1 MKKSML
7 ILFLI
12 LILVGMKVQSQ
23 TVISGRL
30 IDVAGEPVP
39 NVSVLVHNIGSDLIM
54 AYGFSDIDGNYEIS
68 LNLPADSIE
77 VKINSSFYEK
87 QKKRI
92 ANVTQTLDF
101 ILKEKV
107 YELKG
112 VTVMARPIEK
122 TNDTVEYFVDSFV
135 GQEDKSIEDV
145 LKKMPGIEVE
155 GNGQIL
161 YQGLP
166 IQKFYVE
173 GMDLTDGRYAT
184 ISKNLPHQ
192 SVASVEIYE
201 NHQPIQLL
209 QDRIETD
216 RASLNIKLSKN
227 VTVTG
232 SGEVGIGA
240 YPLLWNA
247 NVTPML
253 FTNKM
258 QIMASLQSN
267 NVGNDLLNND
277 ITSYYQNTDEQAPDA
292 DEELSIISSPIP
304 LIEKSRYLDN
314 TSHLANFN
322 ILAPIS
328 KTTQMRVNLSYIN
341 DLQKQNSF
349 QQNTYFLPND
359 TISYTETINNKIYD
373 SYLKGDVAFDRND
386 KGAYVKDKVSFSKR
400 WNKSYGYVLNND
412 ENINQ
417 VLNNQAM
424 SVANDMRIIFPVGKH
439 LLDFVSY
446 NSYDNLPE
454 SLNVEPGVFEDIFNA
469 GKPYQ
474 KTSQHFDKDR
484 FFTNEA
490 LSGIFTFGNII
501 VSSKLGISHY
511 QNKVKTNL
519 AIFYSEN
526 MPGYSS
532 LANDVNHTYT
542 IPYFSSRLEYKLR
555 RATFVLNLPLSLNYA
570 TTNNH
575 EERQELTK
583 VFFNPKLSFKYEFNN
598 MFKINAIGQY
608 EQNIDNFE
616 NYYDNPV
623 LSDYQSLF
631 TMTAPMSVSDLTRA
645 NVRLTFNYP
654 FYAINSSLSYTYQ
667 HRNSDM
673 IYKYDIDENG
683 ASYLQMIESPNAS
696 YYHVI
701 NLNIK
706 KFISAIKT
714 TIGLK
719 ANFLHNTRHNI
730 LNGSLV
736 ENKNLS
742 ASIMPNMMVTIR
754 HWAHFNYSFNFNNIK
769 TFTENIKKSDVN
781 YLRHY
786 CKLNIFPHRDH
797 LITLNS
803 EIYSHLGE
811 NYIYLDVSYQY
822 SIPKYKLDFELKCN
836 NIFNNKSYVSY
847 YSGTFS
853 IVESVYE
860 IRPMEIFCSVKF
872 RF

>member
-1 MKKSML
+1 
-7 ILFLI
+7 
-12 LILVGMKVQSQ
+12 MKVQSQ

-30 IDVAGEPVP
+30 ADTVGEPIP

-68 LNLPADSIE
+68 FNLPADSLDI
-77 VKINSSFYEK
+77 KTNSSFYEK
-87 QKKRI
+87 ITKRI
-92 ANVTQTLDF
+92 TNTSQTIDF
-101 ILKEKV
+101 VLKEEV

-112 VTVMARPIEK
+112 VTVMARSIEK
-122 TNDTVEYFVDSFV
+122 TGDTVEYFVDSFV
-135 GQEDKSIEDV
+135 GLEDKSIEDV
-145 LKKMPGIEVE
+145 LRKMPGIEVE

-173 GMDLTDGRYAT
+173 GMDLMDGQYAT

-216 RASLNIKLSKN
+216 RASLNIKLSKD

-258 QIMASLQSN
+258 QMMASLQSN
-267 NVGNDLLNND
+267 NIGKDLLNNNM
-277 ITSYYQNTDEQAPDA
+277 ISYYQDADEEAPDA

-341 DLQKQNSF
+341 DLQKQNSSR
-349 QQNTYFLPND
+349 QNTYFLPND
-359 TISYTETINNKIYD
+359 TISYTETISNKIYD
-373 SYLKGDVAFDRND
+373 SYLKGDVAIDRND
-386 KGAYVKDKVSFSKR
+386 KKAYVKDKIEFSKR

-417 VLNNQAM
+417 ILNNQAM
-424 SVANDMRIIFPVGKH
+424 SVANDLRVLFPVGKH

-454 SLNVEPGVFEDIFNA
+454 SLNVEPGVFEEIFNV

-474 KTSQHFDKDR
+474 KTSQHFDKER

-511 QNKVKTNL
+511 QNKVKTNI
-519 AIFYSEN
+519 AIFPHEN
-526 MPGYSS
+526 LPGYTSFR
-532 LANDVNHTYT
+532 NDVNYTYT
-542 IPYFSSRLEYKLR
+542 KPYFSSRLEYKLR
-555 RATFVLNLPLSLNYA
+555 RATFVLNLPLSLNHA
-570 TTNNH
+570 TTNNR
-575 EERQELTK
+575 EEKQELTK
-583 VFFNPKLSFKYEFNN
+583 VFLNPKLSFKYEFNN
-598 MFKINAIGQY
+598 MFKINASGQY

-623 LSDYQSLF
+623 LSDYQNLF

-645 NVRLTFNYP
+645 NVRFTFNQP

-667 HRNSDM
+667 HRNSDI

-683 ASYLQMIESPNAS
+683 ASYLQMIESPNTS
-696 YYHVI
+696 DYHVI
-701 NLNIK
+701 NLNVK
-706 KFISAIKT
+706 KFISVIKT

-719 ANFLHNTRHNI
+719 ANLLHNTRHNI

-736 ENKNLS
+736 ENKNIS
-742 ASIMPNMMVTIR
+742 ASIMPNMMVTIK
-754 HWAHFNYSFNFNNIK
+754 HWAHFNYSFNFNNIQ
-769 TFTENIKKSDVN
+769 TFSEDVKKSDVN

-803 EIYSHLGE
+803 EIYSHLGK
-811 NYIYLDVSYQY
+811 NYIYFDASYQY

-836 NIFNNKSYVSY
+836 NIFNNKLYVSY
-847 YSGTFS
+847 YSGAFS
-853 IVESVYE
+853 IVESIYE
-860 IRPMEIFCSVKF
+860 IRPMEIFLSVKF

>member
-1 MKKSML
+1 
-7 ILFLI
+7 
-12 LILVGMKVQSQ
+12 MKVQSQ

-30 IDVAGEPVP
+30 ADTAGEPIP
-39 NVSVLVHNIGSDLIM
+39 NVSVLVHNIGSDLIV

-68 LNLPADSIE
+68 FNLPADSLDI
-77 VKINSSFYEK
+77 KTNSSFYEK
-87 QKKRI
+87 ITKRI
-92 ANVTQTLDF
+92 TNTSQTIDF
-101 ILKEKV
+101 VLKEEV

-112 VTVMARPIEK
+112 VTVMARSIEK
-122 TNDTVEYFVDSFV
+122 TGDTVEYFVDSFV
-135 GQEDKSIEDV
+135 GLEDKSIEDV

-173 GMDLTDGRYAT
+173 GMDLMDGQYAT

-216 RASLNIKLSKN
+216 RASLNIKLSKD

-258 QIMASLQSN
+258 QMMASLQSN
-267 NVGNDLLNND
+267 NIGKDLLNNNM
-277 ITSYYQNTDEQAPDA
+277 ISYYQDADEEAPDA

-341 DLQKQNSF
+341 DLQKQNSS

-359 TISYTETINNKIYD
+359 TISYTETISNKIYD
-373 SYLKGDVAFDRND
+373 SYLKGDVAIDRND
-386 KGAYVKDKVSFSKR
+386 KKAYVKDKIEFSKR

-417 VLNNQAM
+417 ILNNQAM
-424 SVANDMRIIFPVGKH
+424 SVANDLRVLFPVGKH

-454 SLNVEPGVFEDIFNA
+454 SLNVEPGVFEEIFNV

-474 KTSQHFDKDR
+474 KTSQHFDKER

-519 AIFYSEN
+519 AIFPHEN
-526 MPGYSS
+526 LLGYIS
-532 LANDVNHTYT
+532 LMNDVNHTYT
-542 IPYFSSRLEYKLR
+542 KPYLSSRLEYKLR
-555 RATFVLNLPLSLNYA
+555 RATFVLNLPLSLNHA
-570 TTNNH
+570 TTNNR
-575 EERQELTK
+575 EEKQELTK
-583 VFFNPKLSFKYEFNN
+583 VFLNPKLSFKYEFNN
-598 MFKINAIGQY
+598 MFKINASGQY

-631 TMTAPMSVSDLTRA
+631 TIIAPMSVSDLTRA
-645 NVRLTFNYP
+645 NVRFTFNQP

-667 HRNSDM
+667 HRNSDI

-683 ASYLQMIESPNAS
+683 ASYLQMIESPNTS
-696 YYHVI
+696 DYHVI
-701 NLNIK
+701 NLNVK
-706 KFISAIKT
+706 KFISVIKT

-719 ANFLHNTRHNI
+719 ANLLHNTRHNI

-736 ENKNLS
+736 ENKNIS
-742 ASIMPNMMVTIR
+742 AGIMPNMMVTIK
-754 HWAHFNYSFNFNNIK
+754 HWAHFNYSFNFNNIQ
-769 TFTENIKKSDVN
+769 TFSEDVKKSDVN

-803 EIYSHLGE
+803 EIYSHLGK
-811 NYIYLDVSYQY
+811 NYIYFDASYQY

-836 NIFNNKSYVSY
+836 NIFNNKLYVSY
-847 YSGTFS
+847 YSGAFS
-853 IVESVYE
+853 IVESIYE
-860 IRPMEIFCSVKF
+860 IRPMEIFLSVKF

>member
-1 MKKSML
+1 
-7 ILFLI
+7 
-12 LILVGMKVQSQ
+12 MKVQSQ

-30 IDVAGEPVP
+30 ADTAGEPIP

-68 LNLPADSIE
+68 FNLPADSLDI
-77 VKINSSFYEK
+77 KTNSSFYEK
-87 QKKRI
+87 ITKRI
-92 ANVTQTLDF
+92 TNTSQTIDF
-101 ILKEKV
+101 VLKEEV

-112 VTVMARPIEK
+112 VTVMARSIEK
-122 TNDTVEYFVDSFV
+122 TGDTVEYFVDSFV
-135 GQEDKSIEDV
+135 GLEDKSIEDV

-173 GMDLTDGRYAT
+173 GMDLMDGQYAT

-216 RASLNIKLSKN
+216 RASLNIKLSKD

-258 QIMASLQSN
+258 QMVASLQSN
-267 NVGNDLLNND
+267 NIGKDLLNNNM
-277 ITSYYQNTDEQAPDA
+277 ISYYQDADEEAPDA

-341 DLQKQNSF
+341 DLQKQNSS

-359 TISYTETINNKIYD
+359 TISYTETISNKIYD
-373 SYLKGDVAFDRND
+373 SYLKGDVAIDRND
-386 KGAYVKDKVSFSKR
+386 KKAYVKDKIEFSKR

-417 VLNNQAM
+417 ILNNQAM
-424 SVANDMRIIFPVGKH
+424 SVANDLRVLFPVGKH

-454 SLNVEPGVFEDIFNA
+454 SLNVEPGVFEEIFNV

-474 KTSQHFDKDR
+474 KTSQHFNKER

-519 AIFYSEN
+519 AVFPHEN
-526 MPGYSS
+526 LLGHIS
-532 LANDVNHTYT
+532 LINDVNHTYT
-542 IPYFSSRLEYKLR
+542 KPYFSSRLEYKQR
-555 RATFVLNLPLSLNYA
+555 RATFVLNLPLSLNHA
-570 TTNNH
+570 TTNNR
-575 EERQELTK
+575 EEKQELTK
-583 VFFNPKLSFKYEFNN
+583 VFLNPKLSFKYEFNN
-598 MFKINAIGQY
+598 MFKINASGQY

-623 LSDYQSLF
+623 LSDYQNLF

-645 NVRLTFNYP
+645 NVRFTFNQP

-667 HRNSDM
+667 HRNSDI

-683 ASYLQMIESPNAS
+683 ASYLQMIESPNTS
-696 YYHVI
+696 DYHVI
-701 NLNIK
+701 NLNVK
-706 KFISAIKT
+706 KFISVIKT

-719 ANFLHNTRHNI
+719 ANLLHNTRHNI

-736 ENKNLS
+736 ENKNIS
-742 ASIMPNMMVTIR
+742 ASIMPNMMVTIK
-754 HWAHFNYSFNFNNIK
+754 HWAHFNYSFNFNNIQ
-769 TFTENIKKSDVN
+769 TFSEDVKKSDVN

-803 EIYSHLGE
+803 EIYSHLGK
-811 NYIYLDVSYQY
+811 NYIYFDASYQY

-836 NIFNNKSYVSY
+836 NIFNNKLYVSY
-847 YSGTFS
+847 YSGAFS
-853 IVESVYE
+853 IVESIYE
-860 IRPMEIFCSVKF
+860 IRPMEIFLSVKF

>member
-1 MKKSML
+1 
-7 ILFLI
+7 
-12 LILVGMKVQSQ
+12 MKVQSQ

-30 IDVAGEPVP
+30 ADTAGEPIP

-68 LNLPADSIE
+68 FNLPADSLDI
-77 VKINSSFYEK
+77 KTNSSFYEK
-87 QKKRI
+87 ITKRI
-92 ANVTQTLDF
+92 TNTSQTIDF
-101 ILKEKV
+101 VLKEEV

-112 VTVMARPIEK
+112 VTVMARSIEK
-122 TNDTVEYFVDSFV
+122 TGDTVEYFVDSFV
-135 GQEDKSIEDV
+135 GLEDKSIEDV

-173 GMDLTDGRYAT
+173 GMDLMDGQYAT

-216 RASLNIKLSKN
+216 RASLNIKLSKD

-258 QIMASLQSN
+258 QMMASLQSN
-267 NVGNDLLNND
+267 NIGKDLLNNNM
-277 ITSYYQNTDEQAPDA
+277 ISYYQDADEEAPDA

-341 DLQKQNSF
+341 DLQKQNSS

-359 TISYTETINNKIYD
+359 TISYTENINNKIYD
-373 SYLKGDVAFDRND
+373 YYLKGDVAIDRND
-386 KGAYVKDKVSFSKR
+386 KKAYVKDKIEFSKR

-417 VLNNQAM
+417 ILNNDAM
-424 SVANDMRIIFPVGKH
+424 LVANDLRVLFPVGKH

-454 SLNVEPGVFEDIFNA
+454 SLNVEPGVFEEIFNV

-474 KTSQHFDKDR
+474 KTSQHFDKER

-519 AIFYSEN
+519 AVFPHEN
-526 MPGYSS
+526 LLGHIS
-532 LANDVNHTYT
+532 LINDVNHTYT
-542 IPYFSSRLEYKLR
+542 KPYFSSRLEYKLR
-555 RATFVLNLPLSLNYA
+555 RATFVLNFPLSLNHA
-570 TTNNH
+570 TTNNR
-575 EERQELTK
+575 EEKQELTK
-583 VFFNPKLSFKYEFNN
+583 VFLNPKLSFKYEFNN
-598 MFKINAIGQY
+598 MFKINASGQY

-623 LSDYQSLF
+623 LSDYQNLF

-645 NVRLTFNYP
+645 NVRFTFNQP

-667 HRNSDM
+667 HRNSDI

-683 ASYLQMIESPNAS
+683 ASYLQMIESPNTS
-696 YYHVI
+696 DYHVI
-701 NLNIK
+701 NLNVK
-706 KFISAIKT
+706 KFISVIKT

-719 ANFLHNTRHNI
+719 ANLLHNTRHNI

-736 ENKNLS
+736 ENKNIS
-742 ASIMPNMMVTIR
+742 ASIMPNMMVTIK
-754 HWAHFNYSFNFNNIK
+754 HWAHFNYSFNFNNIQ
-769 TFTENIKKSDVN
+769 TFSEDVKKSDVN

-803 EIYSHLGE
+803 EIYSHLGK
-811 NYIYLDVSYQY
+811 NYIYFDASYQY

-836 NIFNNKSYVSY
+836 NIFNNKLYVSY
-847 YSGTFS
+847 YSGAFS
-853 IVESVYE
+853 IVESIYE
-860 IRPMEIFCSVKF
+860 IRPMEIFLSVKF

>member
-1 MKKSML
+1 
-7 ILFLI
+7 
-12 LILVGMKVQSQ
+12 MKVQSQ

-30 IDVAGEPVP
+30 ADTAGDPIP

-68 LNLPADSIE
+68 FNLPADSLDI
-77 VKINSSFYEK
+77 KTNSSFYEK
-87 QKKRI
+87 ITKRI
-92 ANVTQTLDF
+92 TNTSQTIDF
-101 ILKEKV
+101 VLKEEV

-112 VTVMARPIEK
+112 VTVMARSIEK
-122 TNDTVEYFVDSFV
+122 TGDTVEYFVDSFV
-135 GQEDKSIEDV
+135 GLEDKSIEDV

-173 GMDLTDGRYAT
+173 GMDLMDGQYAT

-216 RASLNIKLSKN
+216 RASLNIKLSKD

-258 QIMASLQSN
+258 QMMASLQSN
-267 NVGNDLLNND
+267 NIGKDLLNNNM
-277 ITSYYQNTDEQAPDA
+277 ISYYQDADEEAPDA

-341 DLQKQNSF
+341 DLQKQNSS

-359 TISYTETINNKIYD
+359 TISYTENINNKIYD
-373 SYLKGDVAFDRND
+373 YYLKGDVAIDRND
-386 KGAYVKDKVSFSKR
+386 KKAYVKDKIEFSKR

-417 VLNNQAM
+417 ILNNDAM
-424 SVANDMRIIFPVGKH
+424 SVANDLRVLFPVGKH

-454 SLNVEPGVFEDIFNA
+454 SLNVEPGVFEEIFNV

-474 KTSQHFDKDR
+474 KTSQHFNKER

-519 AIFYSEN
+519 AVFPHEN
-526 MPGYSS
+526 LLGHIS
-532 LANDVNHTYT
+532 LINDVNHTYT
-542 IPYFSSRLEYKLR
+542 KPYFSSRLEYKLR
-555 RATFVLNLPLSLNYA
+555 RATFVLNIPLSLNHA
-570 TTNNH
+570 TTNNR
-575 EERQELTK
+575 EEKQELTK
-583 VFFNPKLSFKYEFNN
+583 VFLNPKLSFKYEFNN
-598 MFKINAIGQY
+598 MFKINASGQY

-631 TMTAPMSVSDLTRA
+631 TMIAPMSVSDLTRA
-645 NVRLTFNYP
+645 NVRFTFNQP

-667 HRNSDM
+667 HRNSDI

-683 ASYLQMIESPNAS
+683 ASYLQMIESPNTS
-696 YYHVI
+696 DYHVI
-701 NLNIK
+701 NLNVK
-706 KFISAIKT
+706 KFISVIKT

-719 ANFLHNTRHNI
+719 ANLLHNTRHNI

-736 ENKNLS
+736 ENKNIS
-742 ASIMPNMMVTIR
+742 ASIMPNMMVTIK
-754 HWAHFNYSFNFNNIK
+754 HWAHFNYSFNFNNIQ
-769 TFTENIKKSDVN
+769 TFSEDVKKSDVN

-803 EIYSHLGE
+803 EIYSHLGK
-811 NYIYLDVSYQY
+811 NYIYFDASYQY

-836 NIFNNKSYVSY
+836 NIFNNKLYVSY
-847 YSGTFS
+847 YSGAFS
-853 IVESVYE
+853 IVESIYE
-860 IRPMEIFCSVKF
+860 IRPMEIFLSVKF

>member
-1 MKKSML
+1 
-7 ILFLI
+7 
-12 LILVGMKVQSQ
+12 MKVQSQ
-23 TVISGRL
+23 TVISGH
-30 IDVAGEPVP
+30 IADTAGESIP

-68 LNLPADSIE
+68 FNLPADSLDI
-77 VKINSSFYEK
+77 KTNSSFYEK
-87 QKKRI
+87 ITKRI
-92 ANVTQTLDF
+92 TNTSQTIDF
-101 ILKEKV
+101 VLKEEV

-112 VTVMARPIEK
+112 VTVMARSIEK
-122 TNDTVEYFVDSFV
+122 TGDTVEYFVDSFV
-135 GQEDKSIEDV
+135 GLEDKSIEDV

-173 GMDLTDGRYAT
+173 GMDLIDGKYTA
-184 ISKNLPHQ
+184 ISRNLPHQ

-216 RASLNIKLSKN
+216 RASLNIKLSKD

-258 QIMASLQSN
+258 QMVASLQSN
-267 NVGNDLLNND
+267 NIGKDLLNNNM
-277 ITSYYQNTDEQAPDA
+277 ISCYYQDADEEAPDA

-341 DLQKQNSF
+341 DLQKQNSS

-359 TISYTETINNKIYD
+359 TISYTETISNKIYD
-373 SYLKGDVAFDRND
+373 SYLKGDVAIDRND
-386 KGAYVKDKVSFSKR
+386 KKAYVKDKIEFSKR

-417 VLNNQAM
+417 ILNNQAM
-424 SVANDMRIIFPVGKH
+424 SVANDLRVLFPVGKH

-454 SLNVEPGVFEDIFNA
+454 SLNVEPGVFEEIFNV

-474 KTSQHFDKDR
+474 KTSQHLDKER

-519 AIFYSEN
+519 AIFPHEN
-526 MPGYSS
+526 LLGYIS
-532 LANDVNHTYT
+532 LMNDVNHTYT
-542 IPYFSSRLEYKLR
+542 KPYLSSRLEYKLR
-555 RATFVLNLPLSLNYA
+555 RATFVLNFPLSLNHA
-570 TTNNH
+570 TTNNR
-575 EERQELTK
+575 EEKQELTK
-583 VFFNPKLSFKYEFNN
+583 VFLNPKLSFKYEFNN
-598 MFKINAIGQY
+598 MFKINASGQY

-631 TMTAPMSVSDLTRA
+631 TMIAPMSVSDLTRA
-645 NVRLTFNYP
+645 NVRFTFNQP

-667 HRNSDM
+667 HRNSDI

-683 ASYLQMIESPNAS
+683 ASYLQMIESPNTS
-696 YYHVI
+696 DYHVI
-701 NLNIK
+701 NLNVK
-706 KFISAIKT
+706 KFISVIKT

-719 ANFLHNTRHNI
+719 ANLLHNTRHNI

-736 ENKNLS
+736 ENKNIS
-742 ASIMPNMMVTIR
+742 ASIMPNMMVTIK
-754 HWAHFNYSFNFNNIK
+754 HWAHFNYSFNFNNIQ
-769 TFTENIKKSDVN
+769 TFSEDVKKSDVN

-803 EIYSHLGE
+803 EIYSHLGK
-811 NYIYLDVSYQY
+811 NYIYFDASYQY

-836 NIFNNKSYVSY
+836 NIFNNKLYVSY
-847 YSGTFS
+847 YSGAFS
-853 IVESVYE
+853 IVESIYE
-860 IRPMEIFCSVKF
+860 IRPMEIFLSVKF

>member
-1 MKKSML
+1 MKRIISLIAFILML
-7 ILFLI
+7 IVAEL
-12 LILVGMKVQSQ
+12 QAQ
-23 TVISGRL
+23 TVIKGNVTDTS
-30 IDVAGEPVP
+30 GEPLF
-39 NVSVLVHNIGSDLIM
+39 NVSVLVHNAGSNLII

-68 LNLPADSIE
+68 FNSPSDSLDI
-77 VKINSSFYEK
+77 KTNSSFYEK
-87 QKKRI
+87 ITKRI
-92 ANVTQTLDF
+92 ANTSQTIDF
-101 ILKEKV
+101 VLKEEV
-107 YELKG
+107 YELRG

-122 TNDTVEYFVDSFV
+122 TNDTIEYFVDSFV

-173 GMDLTDGRYAT
+173 GMDLMDGQYAT

-201 NHQPIQLL
+201 NHQPITLL
-209 QDRIETD
+209 QDRVDTE

-232 SGEVGIGA
+232 SGELGVGL
-240 YPLLWNA
+240 YPLLWNV

-253 FTNKM
+253 FSDKVQM
-258 QIMASLQSN
+258 VASLQSN
-267 NVGNDLLNND
+267 NIGKDLLNNNM
-277 ITSYYQNTDEQAPDA
+277 IGYYQDTEEEAPDA
-292 DEELSIISSPIP
+292 GEELSIINSPTP
-304 LIEKSRYLDN
+304 LIEKNRYLN
-314 TSHLANFN
+314 NVSHLANFN
-322 ILAPIS
+322 VLAPIS

-341 DLQKQNSF
+341 DLQKQNSL

-359 TISYTETINNKIYD
+359 TVSYTEKINNKIYD
-373 SYLKGDVAFDRND
+373 SYLKGDVAIDRND
-386 KGAYVKDKVSFSKR
+386 KKAYVKDKIEFSKR

-412 ENINQ
+412 ENISQ
-417 VLNNQAM
+417 TLNNDAM
-424 SVANDMRIIFPVGKH
+424 SVSNDLRIIFPAGKH

-454 SLNVEPGVFEDIFNA
+454 NLNVEPGVFEELFNV
-469 GKPYQ
+469 GKPYNRTNQ
-474 KTSQHFDKDR
+474 NFDRER

-490 LSGIFTFGNII
+490 LSGIFTFGNIV

-519 AIFYSEN
+519 AIFPNEN
-526 MPGYSS
+526 LLGYASFR
-532 LANDVNHTYT
+532 NDISHTYT
-542 IPYFSSRLEYKLR
+542 KPYLKTRLEYKLR
-555 RATFVLNLPLSLNYA
+555 KATFTLNLPLSLDYA

-575 EERQELTK
+575 KEKQELTHM
-583 VFFNPKLSFKYEFNN
+583 FFNPTLSFKYEFSN
-598 MFKINAIGQY
+598 MFKISASGKY
-608 EQNIDNFE
+608 EQTIDNFE
-616 NYYDNPV
+616 NYYDNLV
-623 LSDYQSLF
+623 LNDYQSLG
-631 TMTAPMSVSDLTRA
+631 TMTAPMSFSDFVRA
-645 NVRLTFNYP
+645 NVRLTFDQP
-654 FYAINSSLSYTYQ
+654 FYALNSSLAYTYQ

-673 IYKYDIDENG
+673 IYKYDIAENG
-683 ASYLQMIESPNAS
+683 ASFLQMIESPNTS
-696 YYHVI
+696 DYHIV
-701 NLNIK
+701 NLNVK

-730 LNGSLV
+730 LNGVYV

-742 ASIMPNMMVTIR
+742 ASIMPNMMVTIK
-754 HWAHFNYSFNFNNIK
+754 HWVHFNYSFNFNNIQ
-769 TFTENIKKSDVN
+769 TFTEDVKKSDVN
-781 YLRHY
+781 YMRHY

-797 LITLNS
+797 LVTLNS

-811 NYIYLDVSYQY
+811 NYVYFDVSYQY
-822 SIPKYKLDFELKCN
+822 SVPKYKLDFELKCN

-847 YSGTFS
+847 YSGAFS
-853 IVESVYE
+853 IVESIYE

>member
-1 MKKSML
+1 
-7 ILFLI
+7 
-12 LILVGMKVQSQ
+12 MKVQSQ

-30 IDVAGEPVP
+30 ADTDGESIP

-68 LNLPADSIE
+68 FNLPADSLDI
-77 VKINSSFYEK
+77 KTNSSFYEK
-87 QKKRI
+87 ITKRI
-92 ANVTQTLDF
+92 TNTSQTIDF
-101 ILKEKV
+101 VLKEEV

-112 VTVMARPIEK
+112 VTVMARSIEK
-122 TNDTVEYFVDSFV
+122 TGDTVEYFVDSFV
-135 GQEDKSIEDV
+135 GLEDKSIEDV

-173 GMDLTDGRYAT
+173 GMDLMDGQYAT

-216 RASLNIKLSKN
+216 RASLNIKLSKD

-258 QIMASLQSN
+258 QMMASLQSN
-267 NVGNDLLNND
+267 NIGKDLLNNNM
-277 ITSYYQNTDEQAPDA
+277 ISCYYQDADEEAPDA

-341 DLQKQNSF
+341 DLQKQNSS

-359 TISYTETINNKIYD
+359 TISYTETISNKIYD
-373 SYLKGDVAFDRND
+373 SYLKGDVAIDRND
-386 KGAYVKDKVSFSKR
+386 KKAYVKDKIEFSKR

-417 VLNNQAM
+417 ILNNQAM
-424 SVANDMRIIFPVGKH
+424 SVANDLRVLFPVGKH

-454 SLNVEPGVFEDIFNA
+454 SLNVEPGVFEEIFNV

-474 KTSQHFDKDR
+474 KTSQHFDKER

-490 LSGIFTFGNII
+490 LSGIFTFGSI
-501 VSSKLGISHY
+501 VMSSKLGISHY

-519 AIFYSEN
+519 AVFPHEN
-526 MPGYSS
+526 LLGYIS
-532 LANDVNHTYT
+532 LINDVNHTYT
-542 IPYFSSRLEYKLR
+542 KPYFSSRLEYKLR
-555 RATFVLNLPLSLNYA
+555 RATFVLDLPLSLNHA
-570 TTNNH
+570 TTNNR
-575 EERQELTK
+575 EEKQELTK
-583 VFFNPKLSFKYEFNN
+583 VFLNPKLSFKYEFNN
-598 MFKINAIGQY
+598 MFKINASGQY

-645 NVRLTFNYP
+645 NVRFTFNQP

-667 HRNSDM
+667 HRNSDI

-683 ASYLQMIESPNAS
+683 ASYLQMIESPNTS
-696 YYHVI
+696 DYHVI
-701 NLNIK
+701 NLNVK
-706 KFISAIKT
+706 KFISVIKT

-719 ANFLHNTRHNI
+719 ANLLHNTRHNI

-736 ENKNLS
+736 ENKNIS
-742 ASIMPNMMVTIR
+742 ASIIPNMMVTIK
-754 HWAHFNYSFNFNNIK
+754 HWAHFNYSFNFNNIQ
-769 TFTENIKKSDVN
+769 TFSEDVKKSDVN

-803 EIYSHLGE
+803 EIYSHLGK
-811 NYIYLDVSYQY
+811 NYIYFDASYQY

-836 NIFNNKSYVSY
+836 NIFNNKLYVSY
-847 YSGTFS
+847 YSGAFS
-853 IVESVYE
+853 IVESIYE
-860 IRPMEIFCSVKF
+860 IRPMEIFLSVKF

>member
-1 MKKSML
+1 
-7 ILFLI
+7 
-12 LILVGMKVQSQ
+12 MKVQSQ

-30 IDVAGEPVP
+30 VDTAGESIP

-68 LNLPADSIE
+68 FNLSADSLDI
-77 VKINSSFYEK
+77 KTNSSFYEK
-87 QKKRI
+87 ITKRI
-92 ANVTQTLDF
+92 TNTSQTIDF
-101 ILKEKV
+101 VLKEEV

-112 VTVMARPIEK
+112 VTVMARSIEK
-122 TNDTVEYFVDSFV
+122 TGDTVEYFVDSFV
-135 GQEDKSIEDV
+135 GLEDKSIEDV

-173 GMDLTDGRYAT
+173 GMDLMDGQYAT

-216 RASLNIKLSKN
+216 RASLNIKLSKD

-258 QIMASLQSN
+258 QMMASLQSN
-267 NVGNDLLNND
+267 NIGKDLLNNNM
-277 ITSYYQNTDEQAPDA
+277 ISYYQDADEEAPDA

-341 DLQKQNSF
+341 DLQKQNSS

-359 TISYTETINNKIYD
+359 TISYTETISNKIYD
-373 SYLKGDVAFDRND
+373 SYLKGDVAIDRND
-386 KGAYVKDKVSFSKR
+386 KKAYVKDKIEFSKR

-417 VLNNQAM
+417 ILNNQAM
-424 SVANDMRIIFPVGKH
+424 SVANDLRVLFPVGKY

-446 NSYDNLPE
+446 NSCDNLPE
-454 SLNVEPGVFEDIFNA
+454 SLNVEPGVFEEIFNV

-474 KTSQHFDKDR
+474 KTSQHLDKER
-484 FFTNEA
+484 FYTNEA

-511 QNKVKTNL
+511 QNKVKTNI
-519 AIFYSEN
+519 AIFPHEN
-526 MPGYSS
+526 LPGYTSFR
-532 LANDVNHTYT
+532 NDVNYTYT
-542 IPYFSSRLEYKLR
+542 KPYLKIRLEYKLR
-555 RATFVLNLPLSLNYA
+555 KATITLNLPLSLNHA
-570 TTNNH
+570 TTNNS
-575 EERQELTK
+575 EEKQELTK
-583 VFFNPKLSFKYEFNN
+583 VFLNPKLSFKYEFNN
-598 MFKINAIGQY
+598 MFKINASGQY

-645 NVRLTFNYP
+645 NVRFTFNQP

-667 HRNSDM
+667 HRNSDI

-683 ASYLQMIESPNAS
+683 ASYLQMIESPNTS
-696 YYHVI
+696 DYHVI
-701 NLNIK
+701 NLNVK
-706 KFISAIKT
+706 KFISVIKT

-719 ANFLHNTRHNI
+719 ANLLHNTRHNI

-736 ENKNLS
+736 ENKNIS
-742 ASIMPNMMVTIR
+742 ASIMPNMMVTIK
-754 HWAHFNYSFNFNNIK
+754 HWAHFNYSFNFNNIQ
-769 TFTENIKKSDVN
+769 TFSEDVKKSDVN

-803 EIYSHLGE
+803 EIYSHLGK
-811 NYIYLDVSYQY
+811 NYIYFDASYQY

-836 NIFNNKSYVSY
+836 NIFNNKLYVSY
-847 YSGTFS
+847 YSGAFS
-853 IVESVYE
+853 IVESIYE
-860 IRPMEIFCSVKF
+860 IRPMEIFLSVKF

>member
-1 MKKSML
+1 
-7 ILFLI
+7 
-12 LILVGMKVQSQ
+12 MKVQSQ

-30 IDVAGEPVP
+30 ADTAGEPIP

-68 LNLPADSIE
+68 FNLPADSLDI
-77 VKINSSFYEK
+77 KTNSSFYEK
-87 QKKRI
+87 ITKRI
-92 ANVTQTLDF
+92 TNTSQTIDF
-101 ILKEKV
+101 VLKEEV

-112 VTVMARPIEK
+112 VTVMARSIEK
-122 TNDTVEYFVDSFV
+122 TGDTVEYFVDSFV
-135 GQEDKSIEDV
+135 GLEDKSIEDV

-173 GMDLTDGRYAT
+173 GMDLMDGQYAT

-216 RASLNIKLSKN
+216 RASLNIKLSKD

-253 FTNKM
+253 FSEKVQM
-258 QIMASLQSN
+258 VASLQSN
-267 NVGNDLLNND
+267 NIGNDLLSNNM
-277 ITSYYQNTDEQAPDA
+277 ISYYQDADEEAPDA

-314 TSHLANFN
+314 TSHLVNFN

-341 DLQKQNSF
+341 DLQKQNSS

-359 TISYTETINNKIYD
+359 TISYTENINNKIYD
-373 SYLKGDVAFDRND
+373 SYLKGDVAIDRND
-386 KGAYVKDKVSFSKR
+386 KKAYVKDKIEFSKR

-417 VLNNQAM
+417 ILNNQAM
-424 SVANDMRIIFPVGKH
+424 SVANDLRVLFPVGKH

-454 SLNVEPGVFEDIFNA
+454 SLNVEPGVFEEIFNV

-474 KTSQHFDKDR
+474 KTSQHFDKER

-519 AIFYSEN
+519 AIFPHEN
-526 MPGYSS
+526 LPGYTSFR
-532 LANDVNHTYT
+532 NDVNHTYT
-542 IPYFSSRLEYKLR
+542 KPYLSSRLEYKLR
-555 RATFVLNLPLSLNYA
+555 RATFVLDLPLSLNHA
-570 TTNNH
+570 TTNNR
-575 EERQELTK
+575 EEKQELTK
-583 VFFNPKLSFKYEFNN
+583 VFLNPKLSFKYEFNN
-598 MFKINAIGQY
+598 MFKINASGQY

-645 NVRLTFNYP
+645 NVRFTFNQP

-667 HRNSDM
+667 HRNSDI

-683 ASYLQMIESPNAS
+683 ASYLQMIESPNTS
-696 YYHVI
+696 DYHVI
-701 NLNIK
+701 NLNVK
-706 KFISAIKT
+706 KFISVIKT

-719 ANFLHNTRHNI
+719 ANLLHNTRHNI

-736 ENKNLS
+736 ENKNIS
-742 ASIMPNMMVTIR
+742 ASIMPNMMVTIK
-754 HWAHFNYSFNFNNIK
+754 HWAHFNYSFNFNNIQ
-769 TFTENIKKSDVN
+769 TFSEDVKKSDVN

-811 NYIYLDVSYQY
+811 NYVYFDASYQY

-836 NIFNNKSYVSY
+836 NIFNNKLYVSY
-847 YSGTFS
+847 YSGAFS
-853 IVESVYE
+853 IVESIYE
-860 IRPMEIFCSVKF
+860 IRPMEIFLSVKF

>member
-1 MKKSML
+1 
-7 ILFLI
+7 
-12 LILVGMKVQSQ
+12 MKVQSQ

-30 IDVAGEPVP
+30 ADTAGEPIP

-68 LNLPADSIE
+68 FNLPADSLDI
-77 VKINSSFYEK
+77 KTNSSFYEK
-87 QKKRI
+87 ITKRI
-92 ANVTQTLDF
+92 TNTSQTIDF
-101 ILKEKV
+101 VLKEEV

-112 VTVMARPIEK
+112 VTVMARSIEK
-122 TNDTVEYFVDSFV
+122 TGDTVEYFVDSFV
-135 GQEDKSIEDV
+135 GLEDKSIEDV

-173 GMDLTDGRYAT
+173 GMDLMDGQYAT

-216 RASLNIKLSKN
+216 RASLNIKLSKD

-258 QIMASLQSN
+258 QMMASLQSN
-267 NVGNDLLNND
+267 NIGKDLLNNNM
-277 ITSYYQNTDEQAPDA
+277 ISYYQDADEEAPDA

-341 DLQKQNSF
+341 DLQKQNSS

-359 TISYTETINNKIYD
+359 TISYTETISNKIYD
-373 SYLKGDVAFDRND
+373 SYLKGDVAIDRND
-386 KGAYVKDKVSFSKR
+386 KKAYVKDKIEFSKR

-417 VLNNQAM
+417 ILNNQAM
-424 SVANDMRIIFPVGKH
+424 LVANDLRVLFPVGKH

-454 SLNVEPGVFEDIFNA
+454 SLNVEPGVFEEIFNV

-474 KTSQHFDKDR
+474 KTSQHFDKER

-519 AIFYSEN
+519 AVFPHEN
-526 MPGYSS
+526 LLGHIS
-532 LANDVNHTYT
+532 LINDVNHTYT
-542 IPYFSSRLEYKLR
+542 KPYFSSRLEYKLR
-555 RATFVLNLPLSLNYA
+555 RATFVLNFPLSLNHA
-570 TTNNH
+570 TTNNR
-575 EERQELTK
+575 EEKQELTK
-583 VFFNPKLSFKYEFNN
+583 VFLNPKLSFKYEFNN
-598 MFKINAIGQY
+598 MFKINASGQY

-623 LSDYQSLF
+623 LSDYQSLL

-645 NVRLTFNYP
+645 NVRFTFNQP

-667 HRNSDM
+667 HRNSDI

-683 ASYLQMIESPNAS
+683 ASYLQMIESPNTS
-696 YYHVI
+696 DYHVI
-701 NLNIK
+701 NLNVK
-706 KFISAIKT
+706 KFISVIKT

-719 ANFLHNTRHNI
+719 ANLLHNTRHNI

-736 ENKNLS
+736 ENKNIS
-742 ASIMPNMMVTIR
+742 ASIIPNMMVTIK
-754 HWAHFNYSFNFNNIK
+754 HWAHFNYSFNFNNIQ
-769 TFTENIKKSDVN
+769 TFSEDVKKSDVN

-803 EIYSHLGE
+803 EIYSHLGK
-811 NYIYLDVSYQY
+811 NYIYFDASYQY

-836 NIFNNKSYVSY
+836 NIFNNKLYVSY
-847 YSGTFS
+847 YSGAFS
-853 IVESVYE
+853 IVESIYE
-860 IRPMEIFCSVKF
+860 IRPMEIFLSVKF

>member
-1 MKKSML
+1 
-7 ILFLI
+7 
-12 LILVGMKVQSQ
+12 MKVQSQ

-30 IDVAGEPVP
+30 ADTAGDPIP

-68 LNLPADSIE
+68 FNLPADSLDI
-77 VKINSSFYEK
+77 KTNSSFYEK
-87 QKKRI
+87 ITKRI
-92 ANVTQTLDF
+92 TNTSQTIDF
-101 ILKEKV
+101 VLKEEV

-112 VTVMARPIEK
+112 VTVMARSIEK
-122 TNDTVEYFVDSFV
+122 TGDTVEYFVDSFV
-135 GQEDKSIEDV
+135 GLEDKSIEDV

-173 GMDLTDGRYAT
+173 GMDLMDGQYAT

-216 RASLNIKLSKN
+216 RASLNIKLSKD

-258 QIMASLQSN
+258 QMVASLQSN
-267 NVGNDLLNND
+267 NIGKDLLNNNM
-277 ITSYYQNTDEQAPDA
+277 ISYYQDADEEAPDA

-341 DLQKQNSF
+341 DLQKQNSSR
-349 QQNTYFLPND
+349 QNTYFLPND
-359 TISYTETINNKIYD
+359 TISYTETISNKIYD

-386 KGAYVKDKVSFSKR
+386 KKAYVKDKIEFSKR

-417 VLNNQAM
+417 ILNNQAM
-424 SVANDMRIIFPVGKH
+424 SVANDLRVLFPVGKH

-454 SLNVEPGVFEDIFNA
+454 SLNVEPGVFEEIFNV

-474 KTSQHFDKDR
+474 KTSQHFNKER

-519 AIFYSEN
+519 AVFPHEN
-526 MPGYSS
+526 LLGHIS
-532 LANDVNHTYT
+532 LINDVNHTYT
-542 IPYFSSRLEYKLR
+542 KPYFSSRLEYKLR
-555 RATFVLNLPLSLNYA
+555 RATFVLNFPLSLNHA
-570 TTNNH
+570 TTNNR
-575 EERQELTK
+575 EEKQELTK
-583 VFFNPKLSFKYEFNN
+583 VFLNPKLSFKYEFNN
-598 MFKINAIGQY
+598 MFKINASGQY

-631 TMTAPMSVSDLTRA
+631 TMIAPMSVSDLTRA
-645 NVRLTFNYP
+645 NVRFTFNQP

-667 HRNSDM
+667 HRNSDI

-683 ASYLQMIESPNAS
+683 ASYLQMIESPNTS
-696 YYHVI
+696 DYHVI
-701 NLNIK
+701 NLNVK
-706 KFISAIKT
+706 KFISVIKT

-719 ANFLHNTRHNI
+719 ANLLHNTRHNI

-736 ENKNLS
+736 ENKNIS
-742 ASIMPNMMVTIR
+742 ASIMPNMMVTIK
-754 HWAHFNYSFNFNNIK
+754 HWAHFNYSFNFNNIQ
-769 TFTENIKKSDVN
+769 TFSEDVKKSDVN

-803 EIYSHLGE
+803 EIYSHLGK
-811 NYIYLDVSYQY
+811 NYIYFDASYQY

-836 NIFNNKSYVSY
+836 NIFNNKLYVSY
-847 YSGTFS
+847 YSGAFS
-853 IVESVYE
+853 IVESIYE
-860 IRPMEIFCSVKF
+860 IRPMEIFLSVKF

>member
-1 MKKSML
+1 
-7 ILFLI
+7 
-12 LILVGMKVQSQ
+12 MKVQSQ

-30 IDVAGEPVP
+30 ADTVGEPIP

-68 LNLPADSIE
+68 FNLPADSLDI
-77 VKINSSFYEK
+77 KTNSSFYEK
-87 QKKRI
+87 ITKRI
-92 ANVTQTLDF
+92 TNTSQTIDF
-101 ILKEKV
+101 VLKEEV

-112 VTVMARPIEK
+112 VTVMARSIEK
-122 TNDTVEYFVDSFV
+122 TGDTVEYFVDSFV
-135 GQEDKSIEDV
+135 GLEDKSIEDV

-173 GMDLTDGRYAT
+173 GMDLMDGQYAT

-216 RASLNIKLSKN
+216 RASLNIKLSKD

-258 QIMASLQSN
+258 QMIASLQSN
-267 NVGNDLLNND
+267 NIGKDLLNNNM
-277 ITSYYQNTDEQAPDA
+277 ISYYQDADEEAPDA

-341 DLQKQNSF
+341 DLQKQNSS

-359 TISYTETINNKIYD
+359 TISYTETISNKIYD
-373 SYLKGDVAFDRND
+373 SYLKGDVAIDRND
-386 KGAYVKDKVSFSKR
+386 KKAYVKDKIEFSKR

-417 VLNNQAM
+417 ILNNQAM
-424 SVANDMRIIFPVGKH
+424 SVANDLRVLFPVGKH

-454 SLNVEPGVFEDIFNA
+454 SLNVEPGVFEEIFNV

-474 KTSQHFDKDR
+474 KTSQHFDKER
-484 FFTNEA
+484 FLTNEA

-511 QNKVKTNL
+511 QNRVKTNL
-519 AIFYSEN
+519 AVFPHEN
-526 MPGYSS
+526 LLGHIS
-532 LANDVNHTYT
+532 LMNDVNHTYT
-542 IPYFSSRLEYKLR
+542 KPYLSSRLEYKLR
-555 RATFVLNLPLSLNYA
+555 RATFVLNLPLSLNHA
-570 TTNNH
+570 TTNNR
-575 EERQELTK
+575 EEKQELTK
-583 VFFNPKLSFKYEFNN
+583 VFLNPKLSFKYEFNN
-598 MFKINAIGQY
+598 MFKINASGQY

-631 TMTAPMSVSDLTRA
+631 TMIAPMSVSDLTRA
-645 NVRLTFNYP
+645 NVRFTFNQP

-667 HRNSDM
+667 HRNSDI

-683 ASYLQMIESPNAS
+683 ASYLQMIESPNTS
-696 YYHVI
+696 DYHVI
-701 NLNIK
+701 NLNVK
-706 KFISAIKT
+706 KYISVIKT

-719 ANFLHNTRHNI
+719 ANLLHNTRHNI

-736 ENKNLS
+736 ENKNIS
-742 ASIMPNMMVTIR
+742 ASIMPNMMVTIK
-754 HWAHFNYSFNFNNIK
+754 HWAHFNYSFNFNNIQ
-769 TFTENIKKSDVN
+769 TFSEDVKKSDVN

-803 EIYSHLGE
+803 EIYSHLGK
-811 NYIYLDVSYQY
+811 NYIYFDASYQY

-836 NIFNNKSYVSY
+836 NIFNNKLYVSY
-847 YSGTFS
+847 YSGAFS
-853 IVESVYE
+853 IVESIYE
-860 IRPMEIFCSVKF
+860 IRPMEIFLSVKF

>member
-1 MKKSML
+1 
-7 ILFLI
+7 
-12 LILVGMKVQSQ
+12 MKVQSQ

-30 IDVAGEPVP
+30 ADTAGEPIP

-68 LNLPADSIE
+68 FNLPADSLDI
-77 VKINSSFYEK
+77 KTNSSFYEK
-87 QKKRI
+87 ITKRI
-92 ANVTQTLDF
+92 TNTSQTIDF
-101 ILKEKV
+101 VLKEEV

-112 VTVMARPIEK
+112 VTVMARSIEK
-122 TNDTVEYFVDSFV
+122 TGDTVEYFVDSFV
-135 GQEDKSIEDV
+135 GLEDKSIEDV

-173 GMDLTDGRYAT
+173 GMDLMDGQYAT

-216 RASLNIKLSKN
+216 RASLNIKLSKD

-258 QIMASLQSN
+258 QMVASLQSN
-267 NVGNDLLNND
+267 NIGKDLLNNNM
-277 ITSYYQNTDEQAPDA
+277 ISYYQDADEEAPDA

-341 DLQKQNSF
+341 DLQKQNSS

-359 TISYTETINNKIYD
+359 TISYTETISNKIYD

-386 KGAYVKDKVSFSKR
+386 KKAYVKDKIEFSKR

-417 VLNNQAM
+417 ILNNQAM
-424 SVANDMRIIFPVGKH
+424 SVANDLRVLFPVGKH

-454 SLNVEPGVFEDIFNA
+454 SLNVEPGVFEEIFNV

-474 KTSQHFDKDR
+474 KTSQHFNKER

-519 AIFYSEN
+519 AVFPHEN
-526 MPGYSS
+526 LLGHIS
-532 LANDVNHTYT
+532 LINDVNHTYT
-542 IPYFSSRLEYKLR
+542 KPYFSSRLEYKLR
-555 RATFVLNLPLSLNYA
+555 RATFVLNFPLSLNHA
-570 TTNNH
+570 TTNNR
-575 EERQELTK
+575 EEKQELTK
-583 VFFNPKLSFKYEFNN
+583 VFLNPKLSFKYEFNN
-598 MFKINAIGQY
+598 MFKINASGQY

-631 TMTAPMSVSDLTRA
+631 TMIAPMSVSDLTRA
-645 NVRLTFNYP
+645 NVRFTFNQP

-667 HRNSDM
+667 HRNSDI

-683 ASYLQMIESPNAS
+683 ASYLQMIESPNTS
-696 YYHVI
+696 DYHVI
-701 NLNIK
+701 NLNVK
-706 KFISAIKT
+706 KFISVIKT

-719 ANFLHNTRHNI
+719 ANLLHNTRHNI

-736 ENKNLS
+736 ENKNIS
-742 ASIMPNMMVTIR
+742 ASIMPNMMVTIK
-754 HWAHFNYSFNFNNIK
+754 HWAHFNYSFNFNNIQ
-769 TFTENIKKSDVN
+769 TFSEDVKKSDVN

-803 EIYSHLGE
+803 EIYSHLGK
-811 NYIYLDVSYQY
+811 NYIYFDASYQY

-836 NIFNNKSYVSY
+836 NIFNNKLYVSY
-847 YSGTFS
+847 YSGAFS
-853 IVESVYE
+853 IVESIYE
-860 IRPMEIFCSVKF
+860 IRPMEIFLSVKF

>member
-1 MKKSML
+1 
-7 ILFLI
+7 
-12 LILVGMKVQSQ
+12 MKVQSQ

-30 IDVAGEPVP
+30 ADTAGEPIP

-68 LNLPADSIE
+68 FNLPADSLDI
-77 VKINSSFYEK
+77 KTNSSFYEK
-87 QKKRI
+87 ITKRI
-92 ANVTQTLDF
+92 TNISQTIDF
-101 ILKEKV
+101 VLKEEV

-112 VTVMARPIEK
+112 VTVMARSIEK
-122 TNDTVEYFVDSFV
+122 TGDTVEYFVDSFV
-135 GQEDKSIEDV
+135 GLEDKSIEDV

-173 GMDLTDGRYAT
+173 GMDLMDGQYAT

-216 RASLNIKLSKN
+216 RASLNIKLSKD

-258 QIMASLQSN
+258 QMVASLQSN
-267 NVGNDLLNND
+267 NIGKDLLNNNM
-277 ITSYYQNTDEQAPDA
+277 ISYYQDADEEAPDA

-341 DLQKQNSF
+341 DLQKQNSS

-359 TISYTETINNKIYD
+359 TISYTETISNKIYD
-373 SYLKGDVAFDRND
+373 SYLKGDVAIDRND
-386 KGAYVKDKVSFSKR
+386 KKAYVKDKIEFSKR

-417 VLNNQAM
+417 ILNNQAM
-424 SVANDMRIIFPVGKH
+424 LVANDLRVLFPVGKH

-454 SLNVEPGVFEDIFNA
+454 SLNVEPGVFEEIFNV

-474 KTSQHFDKDR
+474 KTSQHFDKER

-519 AIFYSEN
+519 AVFPHEN
-526 MPGYSS
+526 LLGHIS
-532 LANDVNHTYT
+532 LINDVNHTYT
-542 IPYFSSRLEYKLR
+542 KPYFSSRLEYKLR
-555 RATFVLNLPLSLNYA
+555 RATFVLNFPLSLNHA
-570 TTNNH
+570 TTNNR
-575 EERQELTK
+575 EEKQELTK
-583 VFFNPKLSFKYEFNN
+583 VFLNPKLSFKYEFNN
-598 MFKINAIGQY
+598 MFKINASGQY

-631 TMTAPMSVSDLTRA
+631 TMIAPMSVSDLTRA
-645 NVRLTFNYP
+645 NVRFTFNQP

-667 HRNSDM
+667 HRNSDI

-683 ASYLQMIESPNAS
+683 ASYLQMIESPNTS
-696 YYHVI
+696 DYHVI
-701 NLNIK
+701 NLNVK
-706 KFISAIKT
+706 KFISVIKT

-719 ANFLHNTRHNI
+719 ANLLHNTRHNI

-736 ENKNLS
+736 ENKNIS
-742 ASIMPNMMVTIR
+742 ASIMPNMMVTIK
-754 HWAHFNYSFNFNNIK
+754 HWAHFNYSFNFNNIQ
-769 TFTENIKKSDVN
+769 TFSEDVKKSDVN

-803 EIYSHLGE
+803 EIYSHLGK
-811 NYIYLDVSYQY
+811 NYIYFDASYQY

-836 NIFNNKSYVSY
+836 NIFNNKLYVSY
-847 YSGTFS
+847 YSGAFS
-853 IVESVYE
+853 IVESIYE
-860 IRPMEIFCSVKF
+860 IRPMEIFLSVKF

>member
-1 MKKSML
+1 
-7 ILFLI
+7 
-12 LILVGMKVQSQ
+12 MKVQSQ

-30 IDVAGEPVP
+30 VDTAGESIP

-68 LNLPADSIE
+68 FNLSADSLDI
-77 VKINSSFYEK
+77 KTNSSFYEK
-87 QKKRI
+87 ITKRI
-92 ANVTQTLDF
+92 TNTSQTIDF
-101 ILKEKV
+101 VLKEEV

-112 VTVMARPIEK
+112 VTVMARSIEK
-122 TNDTVEYFVDSFV
+122 TGDTVEYFVDSFV
-135 GQEDKSIEDV
+135 GLEDKSIEDV

-173 GMDLTDGRYAT
+173 GMDLMDGQYAT

-216 RASLNIKLSKN
+216 RASLNIKLSKD

-258 QIMASLQSN
+258 QMIASLQSN
-267 NVGNDLLNND
+267 NIGKDLLNNNM
-277 ITSYYQNTDEQAPDA
+277 ISYYQDADEEAPDA

-341 DLQKQNSF
+341 DLQKQNSS

-359 TISYTETINNKIYD
+359 TISYTETISNKIYD
-373 SYLKGDVAFDRND
+373 SYLKGDVAIDRND
-386 KGAYVKDKVSFSKR
+386 KKAYVKDKIEFSKR

-417 VLNNQAM
+417 ILNNQAM
-424 SVANDMRIIFPVGKH
+424 SVANDLRVLFPVGKY

-454 SLNVEPGVFEDIFNA
+454 SLNVEPGVFEEIFNV

-474 KTSQHFDKDR
+474 KTSQHLDKER

-519 AIFYSEN
+519 AVFPHEN
-526 MPGYSS
+526 LLGHIS
-532 LANDVNHTYT
+532 LINDVNHTYT
-542 IPYFSSRLEYKLR
+542 KPYFSSRLEYKLR
-555 RATFVLNLPLSLNYA
+555 RATFVLNLPLSLNHA
-570 TTNNH
+570 TTNNRK
-575 EERQELTK
+575 EKQELTK

-598 MFKINAIGQY
+598 MFKINASGQY

-631 TMTAPMSVSDLTRA
+631 TMIAPMSVSDLTRA
-645 NVRLTFNYP
+645 NVRFTFNQP

-667 HRNSDM
+667 HRNSDI

-683 ASYLQMIESPNAS
+683 ASYLQMIESPNTS
-696 YYHVI
+696 DYHVI
-701 NLNIK
+701 NLNVK
-706 KFISAIKT
+706 KFISVIKT

-719 ANFLHNTRHNI
+719 ANLLHNTRHNI

-736 ENKNLS
+736 ENKNIS
-742 ASIMPNMMVTIR
+742 ASIMPNMMVTIK
-754 HWAHFNYSFNFNNIK
+754 HWAHFNYSFNFNNIQ
-769 TFTENIKKSDVN
+769 TFSEDVKKSDVN

-803 EIYSHLGE
+803 EIYSHLGK
-811 NYIYLDVSYQY
+811 NYIYFDASYQY

-836 NIFNNKSYVSY
+836 NIFNNKLYVSY
-847 YSGTFS
+847 YSGAFS
-853 IVESVYE
+853 IVESIYE
-860 IRPMEIFCSVKF
+860 IRPMEIFLSVKF

>member
-1 MKKSML
+1 
-7 ILFLI
+7 
-12 LILVGMKVQSQ
+12 MKVQSQ

-30 IDVAGEPVP
+30 ADTAGEPIP

-68 LNLPADSIE
+68 FNLPADSLDI
-77 VKINSSFYEK
+77 KTNSSFYEK
-87 QKKRI
+87 ITKRI
-92 ANVTQTLDF
+92 TNTSQTIDF
-101 ILKEKV
+101 VLKEEV

-112 VTVMARPIEK
+112 VTVMARSIEK
-122 TNDTVEYFVDSFV
+122 TGDTVEYFVDSFV
-135 GQEDKSIEDV
+135 GLEDKSIEDV

-173 GMDLTDGRYAT
+173 GMDLMDGQYAT

-216 RASLNIKLSKN
+216 RASLNIKLSKD

-258 QIMASLQSN
+258 QMVASLQSN
-267 NVGNDLLNND
+267 NIGKDLLNNNM
-277 ITSYYQNTDEQAPDA
+277 ISYYQDADEEAPDA

-341 DLQKQNSF
+341 DLQKQNSS

-359 TISYTETINNKIYD
+359 TISYTETISNKIYD
-373 SYLKGDVAFDRND
+373 SYLKGDVAIDRND
-386 KGAYVKDKVSFSKR
+386 KKAYVKDKIEFSKR

-417 VLNNQAM
+417 ILNNQAM
-424 SVANDMRIIFPVGKH
+424 LVANDLRVLFPVGKY

-454 SLNVEPGVFEDIFNA
+454 SLNVEPGVFEEIFNV

-474 KTSQHFDKDR
+474 KTSQHFDKER

-519 AIFYSEN
+519 AVFPHEN
-526 MPGYSS
+526 LLGYIS
-532 LANDVNHTYT
+532 LINDVNHTYT
-542 IPYFSSRLEYKLR
+542 KPYLSSRLEYKLR
-555 RATFVLNLPLSLNYA
+555 RATFVLDLPLSLNHA
-570 TTNNH
+570 TTNNR
-575 EERQELTK
+575 EEKQELTK
-583 VFFNPKLSFKYEFNN
+583 VFLNPKLSFKYEFNN
-598 MFKINAIGQY
+598 MFKINASGQY

-645 NVRLTFNYP
+645 NVRFTFNQP

-667 HRNSDM
+667 HRNSDI

-683 ASYLQMIESPNAS
+683 ASYLQMIESPNTS
-696 YYHVI
+696 DYHVI
-701 NLNIK
+701 NLNVK
-706 KFISAIKT
+706 KFISVIKT

-719 ANFLHNTRHNI
+719 ANLLHNTRHNI

-736 ENKNLS
+736 ENKNIS
-742 ASIMPNMMVTIR
+742 ASIMPNMMVTIK
-754 HWAHFNYSFNFNNIK
+754 HWAHFNYSFNFNNIQ
-769 TFTENIKKSDVN
+769 TFSEDVKKSDVN

-803 EIYSHLGE
+803 EIYSHLGK
-811 NYIYLDVSYQY
+811 NYIYFDASYQY

-836 NIFNNKSYVSY
+836 NIFNNKLYVSY
-847 YSGTFS
+847 YSGAFS
-853 IVESVYE
+853 IVESIYE
-860 IRPMEIFCSVKF
+860 IRPMEIFLSVKF

>member
-1 MKKSML
+1 
-7 ILFLI
+7 
-12 LILVGMKVQSQ
+12 MKVQSQ

-30 IDVAGEPVP
+30 ADTAGEPIP

-68 LNLPADSIE
+68 FNLPADSLDI
-77 VKINSSFYEK
+77 KTNSSFYEK
-87 QKKRI
+87 ITKRI
-92 ANVTQTLDF
+92 TNTSQTIDF
-101 ILKEKV
+101 VLKEEV

-112 VTVMARPIEK
+112 VTVMARSIEK
-122 TNDTVEYFVDSFV
+122 TGDTVEYFVDSFV
-135 GQEDKSIEDV
+135 GLEDKSIEDV

-173 GMDLTDGRYAT
+173 GMDLMDGQYAT

-216 RASLNIKLSKN
+216 RASLNIKLSKD

-253 FTNKM
+253 FSEKVQM
-258 QIMASLQSN
+258 VASLQSN
-267 NVGNDLLNND
+267 NIGKDLLNNNM
-277 ITSYYQNTDEQAPDA
+277 ISYYQDADEEAPDA

-341 DLQKQNSF
+341 DLQKQNSS

-359 TISYTETINNKIYD
+359 TISYTETISNKIYD
-373 SYLKGDVAFDRND
+373 SYLKGDVAIDRND
-386 KGAYVKDKVSFSKR
+386 KKAYVKDKIEFSKR

-417 VLNNQAM
+417 ILNNQAM
-424 SVANDMRIIFPVGKH
+424 SVANDLRVLFPVGKY

-454 SLNVEPGVFEDIFNA
+454 SLNVEPGVFEEIFNV

-474 KTSQHFDKDR
+474 KTSQHFDKER

-519 AIFYSEN
+519 AVFPHEN
-526 MPGYSS
+526 LLGHIS
-532 LANDVNHTYT
+532 LINDVNHTYT
-542 IPYFSSRLEYKLR
+542 KPYFSSRLEYKLR
-555 RATFVLNLPLSLNYA
+555 RATFVLNLPLSLNHA
-570 TTNNH
+570 TTNNR
-575 EERQELTK
+575 EEKQELTK
-583 VFFNPKLSFKYEFNN
+583 VFLNPKLSFKYEFNN
-598 MFKINAIGQY
+598 MFKINASGQY

-645 NVRLTFNYP
+645 NVRFTFNQP

-667 HRNSDM
+667 HRNSDI

-683 ASYLQMIESPNAS
+683 ASYLQMIESPNTS
-696 YYHVI
+696 DYHVI
-701 NLNIK
+701 NLNVK
-706 KFISAIKT
+706 KFISVIKT

-719 ANFLHNTRHNI
+719 ANLLHNTRHNI

-736 ENKNLS
+736 ENKNIS
-742 ASIMPNMMVTIR
+742 ASIMPNMMVTIK
-754 HWAHFNYSFNFNNIK
+754 HWAHFNYSFNFNNIQ
-769 TFTENIKKSDVN
+769 TFSEDVKKSDVN

-803 EIYSHLGE
+803 EIYSHLGK
-811 NYIYLDVSYQY
+811 NYIYFDASYQY

-836 NIFNNKSYVSY
+836 NIFNNKLYVSY
-847 YSGTFS
+847 YSGAFS
-853 IVESVYE
+853 IVESIYE
-860 IRPMEIFCSVKF
+860 IRPMEIFLSVKF

>member
-1 MKKSML
+1 
-7 ILFLI
+7 
-12 LILVGMKVQSQ
+12 MKVQSQ

-30 IDVAGEPVP
+30 ADTAGEPIP

-68 LNLPADSIE
+68 FNLPADSLDI
-77 VKINSSFYEK
+77 KTNSSFYEK
-87 QKKRI
+87 ITKRI
-92 ANVTQTLDF
+92 TNTSQTIDF
-101 ILKEKV
+101 VLKEEV

-112 VTVMARPIEK
+112 VTVMARSIEK
-122 TNDTVEYFVDSFV
+122 TGDTVEYFVDSFV
-135 GQEDKSIEDV
+135 GLEDKSIEDV

-173 GMDLTDGRYAT
+173 GMDLMDGQYAT

-216 RASLNIKLSKN
+216 RASLNIKLSKD

-258 QIMASLQSN
+258 QMVASLQSN
-267 NVGNDLLNND
+267 NIGKDLLNNNM
-277 ITSYYQNTDEQAPDA
+277 ISYYQDADEEAPDA

-341 DLQKQNSF
+341 DLQKQNSS

-359 TISYTETINNKIYD
+359 TISYTETISNKIYD
-373 SYLKGDVAFDRND
+373 SYLKGDVAIDRND
-386 KGAYVKDKVSFSKR
+386 KKAYVKDKIEFSKR

-417 VLNNQAM
+417 ILNNQAM
-424 SVANDMRIIFPVGKH
+424 SVANDLRVLFPVGKH

-454 SLNVEPGVFEDIFNA
+454 SLNVEPGVFEEIFNV

-474 KTSQHFDKDR
+474 KTSQHFDKER

-519 AIFYSEN
+519 AVFPHEN
-526 MPGYSS
+526 LLGHIS
-532 LANDVNHTYT
+532 LINDVNHTYT
-542 IPYFSSRLEYKLR
+542 KPYFSSRFEYKLR
-555 RATFVLNLPLSLNYA
+555 RATFVLNLPLSLNHA
-570 TTNNH
+570 TTNNR
-575 EERQELTK
+575 EEKQELTK
-583 VFFNPKLSFKYEFNN
+583 VFLNPKLSFKYEFNN
-598 MFKINAIGQY
+598 MFKINASGQY

-623 LSDYQSLF
+623 LSDYQNLF

-645 NVRLTFNYP
+645 NVRFTFNQP

-667 HRNSDM
+667 HRNSDI

-683 ASYLQMIESPNAS
+683 ASYLQMIESPNTS
-696 YYHVI
+696 DYHVI
-701 NLNIK
+701 NLNVK
-706 KFISAIKT
+706 KFISVIKT

-719 ANFLHNTRHNI
+719 ANLLHNTRHNI

-736 ENKNLS
+736 ENKNIS
-742 ASIMPNMMVTIR
+742 ASIMPNMMVTIK
-754 HWAHFNYSFNFNNIK
+754 HWAHFNYSFNFNNIQ
-769 TFTENIKKSDVN
+769 TFSEDVKKSDVN

-803 EIYSHLGE
+803 EIYSHLGK
-811 NYIYLDVSYQY
+811 NYIYFDASYQY

-836 NIFNNKSYVSY
+836 NIFNNKLYVSY
-847 YSGTFS
+847 YSGAFS
-853 IVESVYE
+853 IVESIYE
-860 IRPMEIFCSVKF
+860 IRPMEIFLSVKF

>member
-1 MKKSML
+1 
-7 ILFLI
+7 
-12 LILVGMKVQSQ
+12 MKVQSQ

-30 IDVAGEPVP
+30 ADTAGEPIP

-68 LNLPADSIE
+68 FNLPADSLDI
-77 VKINSSFYEK
+77 KTNSSFYEK
-87 QKKRI
+87 ITKRI
-92 ANVTQTLDF
+92 TNTSQTIDF
-101 ILKEKV
+101 VLKEEV

-112 VTVMARPIEK
+112 VTVMARSIEK
-122 TNDTVEYFVDSFV
+122 TGDTVEYFVDSFV
-135 GQEDKSIEDV
+135 GLEDKSIEDV

-173 GMDLTDGRYAT
+173 GMDLMDGQYAT

-216 RASLNIKLSKN
+216 RASLNIKLSKD

-258 QIMASLQSN
+258 QMVASLQSN
-267 NVGNDLLNND
+267 NIGKDLLNNNM
-277 ITSYYQNTDEQAPDA
+277 ISYYQDADEEAPDA

-341 DLQKQNSF
+341 DLQKQNSS

-359 TISYTETINNKIYD
+359 TISYTETISNKIYD
-373 SYLKGDVAFDRND
+373 SYLKGDVAIDRND
-386 KGAYVKDKVSFSKR
+386 KKAYVKDKIEFSKR

-417 VLNNQAM
+417 ILNNQAM
-424 SVANDMRIIFPVGKH
+424 LVANDLRVLFPVGKH

-454 SLNVEPGVFEDIFNA
+454 SLNVEPGVFEEIFNV

-474 KTSQHFDKDR
+474 KTSQHFNKER

-519 AIFYSEN
+519 AVFPHEN
-526 MPGYSS
+526 LLGHIS
-532 LANDVNHTYT
+532 LINDVNHTYT
-542 IPYFSSRLEYKLR
+542 KPYFSSRLEYKLR
-555 RATFVLNLPLSLNYA
+555 RATFVLNFPLSLNHA
-570 TTNNH
+570 TTNNR
-575 EERQELTK
+575 EEKQELTK
-583 VFFNPKLSFKYEFNN
+583 VFLNPKLSFKYEFNN
-598 MFKINAIGQY
+598 MFKINASGQY

-623 LSDYQSLF
+623 LSDYQNLF

-645 NVRLTFNYP
+645 NVRFTFNQP

-667 HRNSDM
+667 HRNSDI

-683 ASYLQMIESPNAS
+683 ASYLQMIESPNTS
-696 YYHVI
+696 DYHVI
-701 NLNIK
+701 NLNVK
-706 KFISAIKT
+706 KFISVIKT

-719 ANFLHNTRHNI
+719 ANLLHNTRHNI

-736 ENKNLS
+736 ENKNIS
-742 ASIMPNMMVTIR
+742 ASIMPNMMVTIK
-754 HWAHFNYSFNFNNIK
+754 HWAHFNYSFNFNNIQ
-769 TFTENIKKSDVN
+769 TFSEDVKKSDVN

-803 EIYSHLGE
+803 EIYSHLGK
-811 NYIYLDVSYQY
+811 NYIYFDASYQY

-836 NIFNNKSYVSY
+836 NIFNNKLYVSY
-847 YSGTFS
+847 YSGAFS
-853 IVESVYE
+853 IVESIYE
-860 IRPMEIFCSVKF
+860 IRPMEIFLSVKF

>member
-1 MKKSML
+1 MKRSMFIFF
-7 ILFLI
+7 ILT
-12 LILVGMKVQSQ
+12 LVCIKVQSQ
-23 TVISGRL
+23 TVISGHL
-30 IDVAGEPVP
+30 KDTAGEPLP
-39 NVSVLVHNIGSDLIM
+39 NISVMLHVAGSNLIM
-54 AYGFSDIDGNYEIS
+54 AYGFSDIDGYYEIKADITSDS
-68 LNLPADSIE
+68 LDI
-77 VKINSSFYEK
+77 KTNSSFYEK
-87 QKKRI
+87 KTLRI
-92 ANVTQTLDF
+92 SNASQTIDLVLEETVF
-101 ILKEKV
+101 
-107 YELKG
+107 ELKG

-122 TNDTVEYFVDSFV
+122 TNDTIEYFVDSFA

-145 LKKMPGIEVE
+145 LRKMPGIEIE
-155 GNGQIL
+155 NNGQIL

-258 QIMASLQSN
+258 QMMASLQSN
-267 NVGNDLLNND
+267 NIGKDLLNND
-277 ITSYYQNTDEQAPDA
+277 ITNYYQNTDEQAPDA

-341 DLQKQNSF
+341 DLQKQNSS

-386 KGAYVKDKVSFSKR
+386 KGAYVKDKISFSKR
-400 WNKSYGYVLNND
+400 WNKSFGNVLNND

-417 VLNNQAM
+417 ILNNQAM
-424 SVANDMRIIFPVGKH
+424 SVANDLRVLFPVGKH

-454 SLNVEPGVFEDIFNA
+454 SLNVEPGVFEEIFNV

-474 KTSQHFDKDR
+474 KTSQHFDKER

-519 AIFYSEN
+519 AIFYNEN
-526 MPGYSS
+526 MPGYTSF
-532 LANDVNHTYT
+532 ANDVNHTYT
-542 IPYFSSRLEYKLR
+542 KPYFSSRLEYKLR
-555 RATFVLNLPLSLNYA
+555 RATFVLNLPLSLNHA
-570 TTNNH
+570 TTNNR
-575 EERQELTK
+575 EEKQELTK

-598 MFKINAIGQY
+598 MFKINASGQY

-683 ASYLQMIESPNAS
+683 ASYLQMIESPNTS
-696 YYHVI
+696 DYHVI
-701 NLNIK
+701 NLNVK

-719 ANFLHNTRHNI
+719 ANLLHNRRHNI

-769 TFTENIKKSDVN
+769 TFTEDIKKSDVN

-803 EIYSHLGE
+803 EIYSHLGK
-811 NYIYLDVSYQY
+811 NYVYFDASYQY

-860 IRPMEIFCSVKF
+860 IRPVEIFCSVKF

>member
-1 MKKSML
+1 
-7 ILFLI
+7 
-12 LILVGMKVQSQ
+12 MKVQSQ

-30 IDVAGEPVP
+30 ADTAGEPIP

-68 LNLPADSIE
+68 FNLLADSLDI
-77 VKINSSFYEK
+77 KTNSSFYEK
-87 QKKRI
+87 ITKRI
-92 ANVTQTLDF
+92 TNTSQTIDF
-101 ILKEKV
+101 VLKEEV

-112 VTVMARPIEK
+112 VTVMARSIEK
-122 TNDTVEYFVDSFV
+122 TGDTVEYFVDSFV
-135 GQEDKSIEDV
+135 GLEDKSIEDV

-173 GMDLTDGRYAT
+173 GMDLMDGQYAT

-216 RASLNIKLSKN
+216 RASLNIKLSKD

-253 FTNKM
+253 FSEKVQM
-258 QIMASLQSN
+258 MASLQSN
-267 NVGNDLLNND
+267 NIGKDLLNNNM
-277 ITSYYQNTDEQAPDA
+277 ISYYQDADEEAPDA

-322 ILAPIS
+322 ILVPIS

-341 DLQKQNSF
+341 DLQKQNSS

-359 TISYTETINNKIYD
+359 TISYTETISNKIYD
-373 SYLKGDVAFDRND
+373 SYLKGDVAIDRND
-386 KGAYVKDKVSFSKR
+386 KKAYVKDKIEFSKR

-417 VLNNQAM
+417 ILNNQAM
-424 SVANDMRIIFPVGKH
+424 SVANDLRVLFPVGKY

-454 SLNVEPGVFEDIFNA
+454 SLNVEPGVFEEIFNV

-474 KTSQHFDKDR
+474 KTSQHLDKER

-519 AIFYSEN
+519 AVFPHEN
-526 MPGYSS
+526 LLGYIS
-532 LANDVNHTYT
+532 LINDVNHTYT
-542 IPYFSSRLEYKLR
+542 KPYFSSRLEYKLR
-555 RATFVLNLPLSLNYA
+555 RATFVLDLPLSLNHA
-570 TTNNH
+570 TTNNR
-575 EERQELTK
+575 EEKQELTK
-583 VFFNPKLSFKYEFNN
+583 VFLNPKLSFKYEFNN
-598 MFKINAIGQY
+598 MFKINASGQY

-623 LSDYQSLF
+623 LSDYQSLL

-645 NVRLTFNYP
+645 NVRFTFNQP

-667 HRNSDM
+667 HRNSDI

-683 ASYLQMIESPNAS
+683 ASYLQMIESPNTS
-696 YYHVI
+696 DYHVI
-701 NLNIK
+701 NLNVK
-706 KFISAIKT
+706 KFISVIKT

-719 ANFLHNTRHNI
+719 ANLLHNTRHNI

-736 ENKNLS
+736 ENKNIS
-742 ASIMPNMMVTIR
+742 ASIMPNMMVTIK
-754 HWAHFNYSFNFNNIK
+754 HWAHFNYSFNFNNIQ
-769 TFTENIKKSDVN
+769 TFSEDVKKSDVN

-803 EIYSHLGE
+803 EIYSHLGK
-811 NYIYLDVSYQY
+811 NYIYFDASYQY

-836 NIFNNKSYVSY
+836 NIFNNKLYVSY
-847 YSGTFS
+847 YSGAFS
-853 IVESVYE
+853 IVESIYE
-860 IRPMEIFCSVKF
+860 IRPMEIFLSVKF

>member
-1 MKKSML
+1 
-7 ILFLI
+7 
-12 LILVGMKVQSQ
+12 MKVQSQ

-30 IDVAGEPVP
+30 VDTAGESIP

-68 LNLPADSIE
+68 FNLPADSLDI
-77 VKINSSFYEK
+77 KTNSSFYEK
-87 QKKRI
+87 ITKRI
-92 ANVTQTLDF
+92 TNTSQTIDF
-101 ILKEKV
+101 VLKEEV

-112 VTVMARPIEK
+112 VTVMARSIEK
-122 TNDTVEYFVDSFV
+122 TGDTVEYFVDSFV
-135 GQEDKSIEDV
+135 GLEDKSIEDV

-173 GMDLTDGRYAT
+173 GMDLMDGQYAT

-216 RASLNIKLSKN
+216 RASLNIKLSKD

-258 QIMASLQSN
+258 QMIASLQSN
-267 NVGNDLLNND
+267 NIGKDLLNNNM
-277 ITSYYQNTDEQAPDA
+277 ISYYQDADEEAPDA

-341 DLQKQNSF
+341 DLQKQNSS

-359 TISYTETINNKIYD
+359 TISYTETISNKIYD
-373 SYLKGDVAFDRND
+373 SYLKGDVAIDRND
-386 KGAYVKDKVSFSKR
+386 KKAYVKDKIEFSKR

-417 VLNNQAM
+417 ILNNQAM
-424 SVANDMRIIFPVGKH
+424 SVANDLRVLFPVGKH

-454 SLNVEPGVFEDIFNA
+454 SLNVEPGVFEEIFNV

-474 KTSQHFDKDR
+474 KTSQHFDKER

-519 AIFYSEN
+519 AIFPHEN
-526 MPGYSS
+526 LLGYIS
-532 LANDVNHTYT
+532 LMNDVNHTYT
-542 IPYFSSRLEYKLR
+542 KPYLSSRLEYKLR
-555 RATFVLNLPLSLNYA
+555 RATFVLNFPLSLNHA
-570 TTNNH
+570 TTNNR
-575 EERQELTK
+575 EEKQELTK
-583 VFFNPKLSFKYEFNN
+583 VFLNPKLSFKYEFNN
-598 MFKINAIGQY
+598 MFKINASGQY

-645 NVRLTFNYP
+645 NVRFTFNQP

-667 HRNSDM
+667 HRNSDI

-683 ASYLQMIESPNAS
+683 ASYLQMIESPNTS
-696 YYHVI
+696 DYHVI
-701 NLNIK
+701 NLNVK
-706 KFISAIKT
+706 KFISVIKT

-719 ANFLHNTRHNI
+719 ANLLHNTRHNI

-736 ENKNLS
+736 ENKNIS
-742 ASIMPNMMVTIR
+742 ASIIPNMMVTIK
-754 HWAHFNYSFNFNNIK
+754 HWAHFNYSFNFNNIQ
-769 TFTENIKKSDVN
+769 TFSEDVKKSDVN

-803 EIYSHLGE
+803 EIYSHLGK
-811 NYIYLDVSYQY
+811 NYIYFDASYQY

-836 NIFNNKSYVSY
+836 NIFNNKLYVSY
-847 YSGTFS
+847 YSGAFS
-853 IVESVYE
+853 IVESIYE
-860 IRPMEIFCSVKF
+860 IRPMEIFLSVKF

>member
-1 MKKSML
+1 
-7 ILFLI
+7 
-12 LILVGMKVQSQ
+12 MKVQSQ

-30 IDVAGEPVP
+30 ADTAGEPIP
-39 NVSVLVHNIGSDLIM
+39 NVSVLVHNIGSDLIV

-68 LNLPADSIE
+68 FNLPADSLDI
-77 VKINSSFYEK
+77 KTNSSFYEK
-87 QKKRI
+87 ITKRI
-92 ANVTQTLDF
+92 TNTSQTIDF
-101 ILKEKV
+101 VLKEEV

-112 VTVMARPIEK
+112 VTVMARSIEK
-122 TNDTVEYFVDSFV
+122 TGDTVEYFVDSFV
-135 GQEDKSIEDV
+135 GLEDKSIEDV

-173 GMDLTDGRYAT
+173 GMDLMDGQYAT

-216 RASLNIKLSKN
+216 RASLNIKLSKD

-258 QIMASLQSN
+258 QMMASLQSN
-267 NVGNDLLNND
+267 NIGKDLLNNNM
-277 ITSYYQNTDEQAPDA
+277 ISYYQDADEEAPDA

-341 DLQKQNSF
+341 DLQKQNSS

-359 TISYTETINNKIYD
+359 TISYTETISNKIYD
-373 SYLKGDVAFDRND
+373 SYLKGDVAIDRND
-386 KGAYVKDKVSFSKR
+386 KKAYVKDKIEFSKR

-417 VLNNQAM
+417 ILNNQAM
-424 SVANDMRIIFPVGKH
+424 SVANDLRMLFPVGKH

-454 SLNVEPGVFEDIFNA
+454 SLNVEPGVFEEIFNV

-474 KTSQHFDKDR
+474 KTSQHFDKER

-519 AIFYSEN
+519 AVFPHEN
-526 MPGYSS
+526 LLGHIS
-532 LANDVNHTYT
+532 LINDVNHTYT
-542 IPYFSSRLEYKLR
+542 KPYFSSRLEYKLR
-555 RATFVLNLPLSLNYA
+555 RATFVLNFPLSLNHA
-570 TTNNH
+570 TTNNR
-575 EERQELTK
+575 EEKQELTK
-583 VFFNPKLSFKYEFNN
+583 VFLNPKLSFKYEFNN
-598 MFKINAIGQY
+598 MFKINASGQY

-631 TMTAPMSVSDLTRA
+631 TKTAPMSVSDLTRA
-645 NVRLTFNYP
+645 NVRFTFNQP

-667 HRNSDM
+667 HRNSDI

-683 ASYLQMIESPNAS
+683 ASYLQMIESPNTS
-696 YYHVI
+696 DYHVI
-701 NLNIK
+701 NLNVK
-706 KFISAIKT
+706 KFISVIKT

-719 ANFLHNTRHNI
+719 ANLLHNTRHNI

-736 ENKNLS
+736 ENKNIS
-742 ASIMPNMMVTIR
+742 ASIMPNMMVTIK
-754 HWAHFNYSFNFNNIK
+754 HWAHFNYSFNFNNIQ
-769 TFTENIKKSDVN
+769 TFSEDVKKSDVN

-803 EIYSHLGE
+803 EIYSHLGK
-811 NYIYLDVSYQY
+811 NYIYFDASYQY

-836 NIFNNKSYVSY
+836 NIFNNKLYVSY
-847 YSGTFS
+847 YSGAFS
-853 IVESVYE
+853 IVESIYE
-860 IRPMEIFCSVKF
+860 IRPMEIFLSVKF

>member
-1 MKKSML
+1 
-7 ILFLI
+7 
-12 LILVGMKVQSQ
+12 MKVQSQ

-30 IDVAGEPVP
+30 VDTAGESIP

-68 LNLPADSIE
+68 FNLPADSLDI
-77 VKINSSFYEK
+77 KTNSSFYEK
-87 QKKRI
+87 ITKRI
-92 ANVTQTLDF
+92 TNTSQTIDF
-101 ILKEKV
+101 VLKEEV

-112 VTVMARPIEK
+112 VTVMARSIEK
-122 TNDTVEYFVDSFV
+122 TGDTVEYFVDSFV
-135 GQEDKSIEDV
+135 GLEDKSIEDV

-173 GMDLTDGRYAT
+173 GMDLMDGQYAT

-216 RASLNIKLSKN
+216 RASLNIKLSKD

-258 QIMASLQSN
+258 QMVASLQSN
-267 NVGNDLLNND
+267 NIGKDLLNNNM
-277 ITSYYQNTDEQAPDA
+277 ISYYQDADEEAPDA

-341 DLQKQNSF
+341 DLQKQNSS

-359 TISYTETINNKIYD
+359 TISYTETISNKIYD
-373 SYLKGDVAFDRND
+373 SYLKGDVAIDRND
-386 KGAYVKDKVSFSKR
+386 KKAYVKDKIEFSKR

-417 VLNNQAM
+417 ILNNQAM
-424 SVANDMRIIFPVGKH
+424 LVANDLRVLFPVGKY

-454 SLNVEPGVFEDIFNA
+454 SLNVEPGVFEEIFNV

-474 KTSQHFDKDR
+474 KTSQHFDKER

-519 AIFYSEN
+519 AVFPHEN
-526 MPGYSS
+526 LLGHIS
-532 LANDVNHTYT
+532 LINDVNHTYT
-542 IPYFSSRLEYKLR
+542 KPYFSSRLEYKLR
-555 RATFVLNLPLSLNYA
+555 RATFVLNFPLSLNHA
-570 TTNNH
+570 TTNNR
-575 EERQELTK
+575 EEKQELTK
-583 VFFNPKLSFKYEFNN
+583 VFLNPKLSFKYEFNN
-598 MFKINAIGQY
+598 MFKINASGQY

-645 NVRLTFNYP
+645 NVRFTFNQP

-667 HRNSDM
+667 HRNSDI

-683 ASYLQMIESPNAS
+683 ASYLQMIESPNTS
-696 YYHVI
+696 DYHVI
-701 NLNIK
+701 NLNVK
-706 KFISAIKT
+706 KFISVIKT

-719 ANFLHNTRHNI
+719 ANLLHNTRHNI

-736 ENKNLS
+736 ENKNIS
-742 ASIMPNMMVTIR
+742 ASIMPNMMVTIK
-754 HWAHFNYSFNFNNIK
+754 HWAHFNYSFNFNNIQ
-769 TFTENIKKSDVN
+769 TFSEDVKKSDVN

-803 EIYSHLGE
+803 EIYSHLGK
-811 NYIYLDVSYQY
+811 NYIYFDASYQY

-836 NIFNNKSYVSY
+836 NIFNNKLYVSY
-847 YSGTFS
+847 YSGAFS
-853 IVESVYE
+853 IVESIYE
-860 IRPMEIFCSVKF
+860 IRPMEIFLSVKF